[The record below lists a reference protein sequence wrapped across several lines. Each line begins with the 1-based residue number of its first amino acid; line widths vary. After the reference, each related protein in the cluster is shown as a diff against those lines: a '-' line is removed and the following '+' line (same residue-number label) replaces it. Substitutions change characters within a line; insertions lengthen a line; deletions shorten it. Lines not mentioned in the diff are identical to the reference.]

1 MSASRTLRNVP
12 AAFAMAP
19 AALVVLVV
27 YVGCVLWSVWISM
40 TNSRILPNTNFIG
53 LRQYESL
60 FSNSRWD
67 ISVLNLALFGLFF
80 LAIAIALG
88 FLLAILIDQR
98 VRFESVF
105 RSIFLYAYS
114 MSFIVTGLVWHW
126 LLNPTL
132 GIQQLVRNQGF
143 ENFKF
148 DWIVDQDRVIYTV
161 VAAAVWHGSGLVMAI
176 ALAGLRG
183 IDEDIWKA
191 ARIDGIPTWRTYVSI
206 VLPMLKATFATC
218 FVLLSIGVVRLYDLV
233 VALTGGGPGN
243 ASEVPAKFV
252 MDHLFERQN
261 IGMATAASTVML
273 ITVLAV
279 IAPWLYMQRRRSGN
293 GANT

>member
-1 MSASRTLRNVP
+1 
-12 AAFAMAP
+12 
-19 AALVVLVV
+19 
-27 YVGCVLWSVWISM
+27 M

-67 ISVLNLALFGLFF
+67 ISVVNLALFGLFF
-80 LAIAIALG
+80 LVIAIALG

-98 VRFESVF
+98 VRCESLF

-132 GIQQLVRNQGF
+132 GVQQLVRNQGF

-243 ASEVPAKFV
+243 ASEVPAKFI

-273 ITVLAV
+273 VTVLAV
-279 IAPWLYMQRRRSGN
+279 VAPWLYLQHRRSVN
-293 GANT
+293 GANA

>member
-1 MSASRTLRNVP
+1 
-12 AAFAMAP
+12 MAP

-67 ISVLNLALFGLFF
+67 ISVVNLALFGLFF
-80 LAIAIALG
+80 LVIAIALG

-98 VRFESVF
+98 VRCESLF

-132 GIQQLVRNQGF
+132 GVQQLVRNQGF

-161 VAAAVWHGSGLVMAI
+161 VAAAVWHGSGFEHGQHNRYIGAPGRDAVNT
-176 ALAGLRG
+176 RG
-183 IDEDIWKA
+183 RPDVFIE
-191 ARIDGIPTWRTYVSI
+191 TS
-206 VLPMLKATFATC
+206 
-218 FVLLSIGVVRLYDLV
+218 
-233 VALTGGGPGN
+233 
-243 ASEVPAKFV
+243 
-252 MDHLFERQN
+252 
-261 IGMATAASTVML
+261 
-273 ITVLAV
+273 
-279 IAPWLYMQRRRSGN
+279 
-293 GANT
+293 

>member
-1 MSASRTLRNVP
+1 MSTSRSLRNVP

-67 ISVLNLALFGLFF
+67 ISVVNLALFGLFF
-80 LAIAIALG
+80 LVIAIALG

-98 VRFESVF
+98 VRCESLF

-132 GIQQLVRNQGF
+132 GVQQLVRNQGF

-243 ASEVPAKFV
+243 ASEVPAKFI

-273 ITVLAV
+273 VTVLAV
-279 IAPWLYMQRRRSGN
+279 VAPWLYLQHRRSVN
-293 GANT
+293 GANA

>member
-1 MSASRTLRNVP
+1 
-12 AAFAMAP
+12 MAP

-67 ISVLNLALFGLFF
+67 ISVVNLALFGLFF
-80 LAIAIALG
+80 LVIAIALG

-98 VRFESVF
+98 VRCESLF

-132 GIQQLVRNQGF
+132 GVQQLVRNQGF

-243 ASEVPAKFV
+243 ASEVPAKFI

-273 ITVLAV
+273 VTVLAV
-279 IAPWLYMQRRRSGN
+279 VAPWLYLQHRRSVN
-293 GANT
+293 GANA